1 MSDVA
6 HDYADE
12 QKYEK
17 MLVNLNVIYWMSIF
31 KIKYV
36 CIVKNI
42 VWFKIKPYICARI
55 TVMVLTTFTLHE
67 SDNRFC

>member
-31 KIKYV
+31 NKICMYCKKYCV
-36 CIVKNI
+36 IQNKAVHLRPNYSHGFDDFHI
-42 VWFKIKPYICARI
+42 ARI
-55 TVMVLTTFTLHE
+55 
-67 SDNRFC
+67 R